1 MAGHGGRQGLMRVA
15 AHLFAAAFL
24 LLAPGFSGAQAA
36 APCTGKDV
44 IAEMRQAD
52 PVAHRRLIAAGDR
65 LKNGEGLFWR
75 IERQGLAPSFLFGTM
90 HATDAR
96 ATDLPPV
103 LRRALSGV
111 DTVAVESLDAL
122 DPERSA
128 EALKQSRAF
137 MLYADGR
144 GLAERLTPGRRAE
157 LERALA
163 PAGIKLEQ
171 AGTMK
176 PWMLAV
182 ALSVPACETAR
193 RQQEKYVDAVLS
205 DLARAEGKRLVGL
218 ETMPEQLASFDAI
231 DERLQ
236 IEFLISAARLA
247 PRMNDVFVTMT
258 NLYLEGRIGRLKA
271 LSIVLAEQTGV
282 SRAANDAFNR
292 ELIDLRNGRMFARAL
307 PLVEKGPV
315 LIGVGALHLPGE
327 SGLVQLFRDAGFT
340 VNRLY

>member
-1 MAGHGGRQGLMRVA
+1 MAPRGRGVNLPVA
-15 AHLFAAAFL
+15 ARLLAAVFL
-24 LLAPGFSGAQAA
+24 LLAVSLGGARAA
-36 APCTGKDV
+36 APCTGTDV
-44 IAEMRQAD
+44 IAEMRRAD
-52 PVAHRRLIAAGDR
+52 PLSHRRLIATGDK

-75 IERQGLAPSFLFGTM
+75 IERQGRASSFLFGTM

-96 ATDLPPV
+96 ATDLPPL

-111 DTVAVESLDAL
+111 DTVIVESLDSL
-122 DPERSA
+122 DPKRSA
-128 EALKQSRAF
+128 RALAESQAY

-144 GLAERLTPGRRAE
+144 GLAQRLSAGRRAA

-163 PAGIKLEQ
+163 GAGIQLEQ
-171 AGTMK
+171 AGAMK
-176 PWMLAV
+176 PWMLAL

-193 RQQEKYVDAVLS
+193 RAEEKYVDAVLA
-205 DLARAEGKRLVGL
+205 DLARRQGKRLVGL
-218 ETMPEQLASFDAI
+218 ESMAEQLSSFDAI

-247 PRMNDVFVTMT
+247 PRMNDIFVTMT
-258 NLYLEGRIGRLKA
+258 DLYLEGRIGRLKA

-292 ELIDLRNGRMFARAL
+292 QLIELRNERMFTRAL
-307 PLVEKGPV
+307 PIVEKGPV

-327 SGLVQLFRDAGFT
+327 SGLVERFREAGFT